1 MENKRIKSID
11 LIHSIMLDK
20 DSSTQIEEEIYKIFH
35 SDLKKYSQKI
45 RSIIFNLKSSSSF
58 REHILTKKIPIK
70 DVPNMS
76 PAEIDSTLWDPIFK
90 KATRIREMN
99 AVINKLAA

>member
-1 MENKRIKSID
+1 MENKRVKSID
-11 LIHSIMLDK
+11 LIHSIILDK
-20 DSSTQIEEEIYKIFH
+20 DSSTQIEEEIHKIFH

-45 RSIIFNLKSSSSF
+45 RSIIFNLKSSSRF
-58 REHILTKKIPIK
+58 REDILTKKIPIE

-90 KATRIREMN
+90 KTIRIREMN
-99 AVINKLAA
+99 AIINKLAA